1 MVEMG
6 DQRGTV
12 MVEYAL
18 ILALLALAFISG
30 LKAVEG
36 AASAALQ
43 QLQTNFGT
51 YDLRVGNS
59 N

>member
-1 MVEMG
+1 MSGMR
-6 DQRGTV
+6 DQSGTV

-36 AASAALQ
+36 AASTALSNV
-43 QLQTNFGT
+43 QTNLNT
-51 YDLRVGNS
+51 YDLRAGNS
-59 N
+59 T